1 MFEEDLDPKDFVNNE
16 EFIKETA
23 LQKVLEVSNRLEA
36 QLQNNVDKKP
46 SPEIIIGADTMVLF
60 ENKLYGKPKDK
71 EEAFCTLSKF
81 MGKTCTVQ
89 TGVAIKYGSDICKFI
104 ECADV
109 CFGEA
114 TSEQIR
120 AYADTGDPL

>member
-1 MFEEDLDPKDFVNNE
+1 MFEEDLNPKDFANNE
-16 EFIKETA
+16 EFIQETA

-36 QLQNNVDKKP
+36 QLKNDVDKKP
-46 SPEIIIGADTMVLF
+46 LPDIIIGADTMVLF
-60 ENKLYGKPKDK
+60 EKELYGKPKDK
-71 EEAFCTLSKF
+71 EEAFLTLSKLI
-81 MGKTCTVQ
+81 GKTCTVQ
-89 TGVAIKYGSDICKFI
+89 TGVVVKYGSDICKFI

-120 AYADTGDPL
+120 AYVDTGDPL